1 MRRLF
6 RTARRS
12 RVVLLRRKEAPG
24 IACGES
30 ITQETG
36 WHGHHVTPK
45 VLGWPDGAAN
55 RQHIAVKLYADY
67 SWRGSNG
74 DDVAMGRRPT
84 LRPTAWLR

>member
-1 MRRLF
+1 M
-6 RTARRS
+6 
-12 RVVLLRRKEAPG
+12 VLLRRKEAPG

-67 SWRGSNG
+67 SWSKTQHNG
-74 DDVAMGRRPT
+74 FPT
-84 LRPTAWLR
+84 NEIVMSEANSQTNGAYRLAPGYKA